1 MSDIVVGAIIGIS
14 AVILLEISCLGETVG
29 IFVSKLEKRWAGL
42 FYVAFF
48 VLSYQTVTLFGEIR
62 KVSFFLFPHTK

>member
-14 AVILLEISCLGETVG
+14 AVIHLEISCLGETVG
-29 IFVSKLEKRWAGL
+29 IFVSKLEKRWSGL

-48 VLSYQTVTLFGEIR
+48 VLSNQTVTLFDDNR
-62 KVSFFLFPHTK
+62 KVSFFLFHHIK